1 MAATPAAKLRS
12 LNSKEAVVLDADAVA
27 DAASRTLT
35 DRAFVAYGGVLSCL
49 PHNVH
54 ESATFR

>member
-1 MAATPAAKLRS
+1 M
-12 LNSKEAVVLDADAVA
+12 EAVVLDADAVA

-35 DRAFVAYGGVLSCL
+35 DRAFVAYARRAVVALTQL
-49 PHNVH
+49 D

>member
-1 MAATPAAKLRS
+1 LAVTPAAKPRYR
-12 LNSKEAVVLDADAVA
+12 NSIGPVVLDADAVA

-35 DRAFVAYGGVLSCL
+35 DRAFMAYGGVLSCL
-49 PHNVH
+49 SHKVD

>member
-1 MAATPAAKLRS
+1 MG
-12 LNSKEAVVLDADAVA
+12 AVVLDADAVA

-35 DRAFVAYGGVLSCL
+35 DRALVVSGGVLSRL
-49 PHNVH
+49 SHNVD